1 MTVWTSQE
9 LERIGSSVELELAS
23 LRADGTWVDP
33 VTMWVVRVGD
43 DLFVRSYRGRGGAWY
58 QATLERRQGRVRAG
72 GIEKDVAFV
81 EETEPEVN
89 DRIDAGYRTKY
100 RGHEPRHVDYMVEP
114 RARAA
119 TLRLVPL
126 SAEE

>member
-1 MTVWTSQE
+1 MTAWTSQE
-9 LERIGSSVELELAS
+9 LDRIGSSVELELAS
-23 LRADGTWVDP
+23 LRADGTLADP
-33 VTMWVVRVGD
+33 VTIWVVRDGD
-43 DLFVRSYRGRGGAWY
+43 ELYVRAYRGRGGAWF
-58 QATLERRQGRVRAG
+58 QTTLERRQGRIRAG
-72 GIEKDVAFV
+72 GIAKDVAFV
-81 EETEPEVN
+81 EETEPDVN

-126 SAEE
+126 SAGE